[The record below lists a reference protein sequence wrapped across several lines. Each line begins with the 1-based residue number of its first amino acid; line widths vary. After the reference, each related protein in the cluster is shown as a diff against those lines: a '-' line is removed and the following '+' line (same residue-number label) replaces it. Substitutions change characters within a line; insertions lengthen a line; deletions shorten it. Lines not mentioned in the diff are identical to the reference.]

1 MRVSQAKKQCQK
13 PSAPGS
19 AKRWAGATSI
29 YKKKRAA
36 NLSWFFQGRP
46 KLMPQNEAS
55 CRRLSPSATL
65 KITPSRVL
73 SLRRNTRRVARTF
86 LSAFEGTELKN
97 PGFSATKTF
106 MENFRQLMEIIG
118 TAVDGVG
125 VFIVAAGAL
134 VATARL
140 LVRRTQNTGN
150 YYSSYRQDIGRA
162 ILLGLEFLI
171 AGDIIRT
178 VVVAPT
184 IQNVLVLGLIVLIRT
199 FLSLSLQLEIEGRLP
214 WQRANNG

>member
-1 MRVSQAKKQCQK
+1 M
-13 PSAPGS
+13 
-19 AKRWAGATSI
+19 T
-29 YKKKRAA
+29 
-36 NLSWFFQGRP
+36 FRP
-46 KLMPQNEAS
+46 LNM
-55 CRRLSPSATL
+55 T
-65 KITPSRVL
+65 
-73 SLRRNTRRVARTF
+73 
-86 LSAFEGTELKN
+86 
-97 PGFSATKTF
+97 

-140 LVRRTQNTGN
+140 LVHRAHNAGN

-214 WQRANNG
+214 WRRDVPPEAVDQ